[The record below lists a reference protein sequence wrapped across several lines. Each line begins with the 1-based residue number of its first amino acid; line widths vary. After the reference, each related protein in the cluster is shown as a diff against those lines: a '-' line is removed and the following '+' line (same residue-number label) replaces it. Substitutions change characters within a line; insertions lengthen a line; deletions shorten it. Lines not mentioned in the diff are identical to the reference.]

1 MKHQSFDII
10 RIADQLDEAYW
21 NKRSPGLL
29 NVDAEKIPLFEYTV
43 GFCLAYYYYFFNSN
57 LLSSFRESDYSVFA
71 SLLPLLL
78 PLLWIARWQS
88 SCQCRRLKRLRFD
101 SWVRRIPWRRKWQ
114 PTALCLLRKSRWQ
127 RILAG
132 YSAWVA
138 KSWTRRPCTHFLYLI
153 PSLLL
158 PPFHFRYINVI
169 WFPISKKKIVYFI
182 LMWKTTFPDKPLSYC
197 LIVTFIF

>member
-101 SWVRRIPWRRKWQ
+101 SWVRRIPWRRAWQ
-114 PTALCLLRKSRWQ
+114 PTPVFLPGESP
-127 RILAG
+127 
-132 YSAWVA
+132 
-138 KSWTRRPCTHFLYLI
+138 WTEEPGGLQSMGSQSQTQVSNQAQHRAFM
-153 PSLLL
+153 L
-158 PPFHFRYINVI
+158 PYV
-169 WFPISKKKIVYFI
+169 K
-182 LMWKTTFPDKPLSYC
+182 
-197 LIVTFIF
+197 